1 MMDLPP
7 NAWIE
12 GVLWLLQVSFQ
23 AAIVVAAILVIRR
36 LAGGRL
42 SAQWRHA
49 LWFVLL
55 LRLLLPWTPQSAV
68 SLYQVVPNP
77 VEALRTE
84 NPIPVA
90 EPRLSPGM
98 KTAEDA
104 LCVLFLDSVVG
115 PLLDVRRE
123 RSSIS
128 QRSSRYHARGQ
139 ATVLQLEGLNH
150 LFQTARTG
158 SPAEYQELGES
169 MSPQALEAISKWMA
183 GRLVP
188 AEAKSENSE

>member
-55 LRLLLPWTPQSAV
+55 LRLLLPWTPHSAV

-77 VEALRTE
+77 VETLRTE

-90 EPRLSPGM
+90 EPRLSPSM
-98 KTAEDA
+98 KTAEAAATHRETEISGGPMEGPGLAIAVVWLLGAA
-104 LCVLFLDSVVG
+104 LVGSWILIQTISIALALRGRRALTDQSVL
-115 PLLDVRRE
+115 E
-123 RSSIS
+123 
-128 QRSSRYHARGQ
+128 
-139 ATVLQLEGLNH
+139 VLEDC
-150 LFQTARTG
+150 
-158 SPAEYQELGES
+158 
-169 MSPQALEAISKWMA
+169 
-183 GRLVP
+183 
-188 AEAKSENSE
+188 